1 MSDTAGLIA
10 EMARAAADFLAAL
23 SPSQRKRASLPF
35 ADEGERRTWYYFP
48 RMRGG
53 LPLGQMASR
62 LQQQLALRLVRSGL
76 SEAGFNAASTI
87 IGLDNLL
94 DSREGF
100 LQRPYPYGA
109 PDSRFRDPLMYF
121 VTVFG
126 SPFDDGAWGWRFEGH
141 HVCVNYTI
149 RDGAVSATP
158 LFFGADPADSPLPG
172 GKELRPLGGEEDAA
186 RALLAALRPDQRA
199 QAVIAPAAPLDV
211 VQSNRP
217 RVEDGALPIP
227 LNAQMGQTDGS
238 AWERRRQLFGL
249 TPQVEERL
257 RFTTE
262 PKGLAGAAMD
272 AAQHA
277 ALARLLDV
285 YVGRLPEPLAAQ
297 RSKLVAPEDVSFAWA
312 GAVERGGFHYYR
324 LQADRLLIEYENA
337 ALGGNDIPNHIHAVL
352 RDPAGDFGD
361 VLAEHRAAAHAR

>member
-149 RDGAVSATP
+149 RAGAVSATP

-172 GKELRPLGGEEDAA
+172 GKVLRPLGGEEDAA
-186 RALLAALRPDQRA
+186 RALLSLLRPEQLA
-199 QAVIAPAAPLDV
+199 QAIISPAVPLDI

-217 RVEDGALPIP
+217 RVEDGALPLP
-227 LNAQMGQTDGS
+227 LNMFRGQTPDTS
-238 AWERRRQLFGL
+238 TWDRRRALYGL
-249 TPQVEERL
+249 TPALEESL
-257 RFTTE
+257 RFTAK
-262 PKGLAGAAMD
+262 PKGLAGGAMD
-272 AAQHA
+272 ETQRA
-277 ALARLLDV
+277 ALSRLLHV
-285 YVGRLPEPLAAQ
+285 YTDRLPEPLAAQ
-297 RSKLVAPEDVSFAWA
+297 QAKLVTPAGASFAWA
-312 GAVERGGFHYYR
+312 GAVEPGGFHYYR
-324 LQADRLLIEYENA
+324 VQAERLLIEYDNA

-352 RDPAGDFGD
+352 RDPVGDFGD
-361 VLAEHRAAAHAR
+361 VLARHYAAAH